1 MKVESMQSPV
11 AKFEITLIDKDFV
24 EVDFF
29 TNIQKKQRKSNEN
42 SDAIIEYYEYDN
54 YKIRIRNRFN
64 LESQIDTHYDEWLQY
79 AISNDDREHIPTEY
93 EVVKMQYDEYEPL
106 DRPSFLKEMRD
117 IDPALE
123 EELINLLIESRKL
136 METLS
141 GEQPVTMNVKLSSRT
156 ITVSDKLKQ
165 FKDKKKNTF
174 NK

>member
-42 SDAIIEYYEYDN
+42 SDTVVEYYEYDN
-54 YKIRIRNRFN
+54 YKIKIRNRFN

-79 AISNDDREHIPTEY
+79 AISKDDREHIPTEY

-141 GEQPVTMNVKLSSRT
+141 AEQPVARNLKLSSRT
-156 ITVSDKLKQ
+156 IIVSDKLKQ
-165 FKDKKKNTF
+165 FKDKKK
-174 NK
+174 KYI